1 MISDSTA
8 TPVGALIDGRTI
20 GSLQWRT
27 FVLAAMSLFLD
38 GYDTQSVAY
47 IAPVISKSWALPTGA
62 FGTVFA
68 AALIGSAVGSFVL
81 APLADRVGRKRIM
94 VWATV
99 AIGCFTLLSA
109 WAESLRVLELLRF
122 LTGLG
127 LGAAVPNALAH
138 IAEYAPL
145 RKRATII
152 SITFCALAA
161 GAALG
166 AVAATALVPAYGWAA
181 VFVAGGVATWA
192 LCPLLQALL
201 PESLQYLVLH
211 EPSGKEA
218 LTIVRQL
225 SGRAEPEQVRRL
237 AGLAGATRSAGSAG
251 NPGIAATQDRRPAGV
266 GLLFREG
273 RTLVT
278 VTYGLLAFLT
288 LLTLYLLT
296 SWLPTLIHDMG
307 FSLRQASG
315 WTAAFQLG
323 GIVGT
328 AGLGLLA
335 DRVDPIRLV
344 VITYGVAAAVILCIA
359 WVTDPTVIM
368 LATFCAGLTVVGAMS
383 CNNAVLVGL
392 YPVEVRS
399 TALGWNLTIGRV
411 GSITGPLIAG
421 MLLLTHVNAR
431 GVLIAAALPVACA
444 AVLLQGATAAIRRLF
459 VPPKSRFELAALGE

>member
-62 FGTVFA
+62 FGAVFA
-68 AALIGSAVGSFVL
+68 AALIGSAVGSFML
-81 APLADRVGRKRIM
+81 APLADRLGRKRIM

-109 WAESLRVLELLRF
+109 WAASLRVLELLRF

-145 RKRATII
+145 RRRASII
-152 SITFCALAA
+152 AITFCALAG

-166 AVAATALVPAYGWAA
+166 AVAATALVPAYGWAT

-192 LCPLLQALL
+192 LCPLMQALL
-201 PESLQYLVLH
+201 PESLQYLVIH
-211 EPSGKEA
+211 DPSGKEA

-225 SGRAEPEQVRRL
+225 SGRSEPDQVRRL
-237 AGLAGATRSAGSAG
+237 AGLAA
-251 NPGIAATQDRRPAGV
+251 IADGEDRRPASV
-266 GLLFREG
+266 ALLFRNG
-273 RTLVT
+273 RALVT
-278 VTYGLLAFLT
+278 VIYGLLAFFT

-296 SWLPTLIHDMG
+296 SWLPTLIHVMG

-335 DRVDPIRLV
+335 DRVDPIHLV
-344 VITYGVAAAVILCIA
+344 VSTYGIAVAAILCIA
-359 WVTDPTVIM
+359 CVSDPTVIM
-368 LATFCAGLTVVGAMS
+368 LAAFGAGVTVIGAMS

-411 GSITGPLIAG
+411 GSIAGPVIAG
-421 MLLLTHVNAR
+421 MLLLTHVTAR
-431 GVLIAAALPVACA
+431 GVLVFSAVPVACA
-444 AVLLQGATAAIRRLF
+444 AVLLLGATAAIRRLF
-459 VPPKSRFELAALGE
+459 VAPKPRVELAALGE

>member
-8 TPVGALIDGRTI
+8 TPVGALIDARAI
-20 GSLQWRT
+20 GPLQWRT
-27 FVLAAMSLFLD
+27 FILAAMSLFLD

-81 APLADRVGRKRIM
+81 APLADRVGRKRVM

-99 AIGCFTLLSA
+99 AIGCFTMLCA

-138 IAEYAPL
+138 IAEYAPI
-145 RKRATII
+145 RRRASII

-181 VFVAGGVATWA
+181 VFVAGGIGTWA
-192 LCPLLQALL
+192 LCPFLQALL

-211 EPSGKEA
+211 RPSGKETLA
-218 LTIVRQL
+218 IVRQL
-225 SGRAEPEQVRRL
+225 SGRAAEPEQVRRL
-237 AGLAGATRSAGSAG
+237 AGSAGAVRAAGVAAGGDRRSASA
-251 NPGIAATQDRRPAGV
+251 A
-266 GLLFREG
+266 LLFRDG
-273 RTLVT
+273 RGIVT
-278 VTYGLLAFLT
+278 ITYGLLALLS

-296 SWLPTLIHDMG
+296 SWLPTLIHVMG
-307 FSLRQASG
+307 YSLRQASG

-323 GIVGT
+323 GIAGT
-328 AGLGLLA
+328 VGLGLLA
-335 DRVDPIRLV
+335 DRLDPIRLV
-344 VITYGVAAAVILCIA
+344 VMTYAVAVALILCIA
-359 WVTDPTVIM
+359 WVPDPRVIM
-368 LATFCAGLTVVGAMS
+368 LAAFGAGFAVIGAVS

-399 TALGWNLTIGRV
+399 TALGWNLTIGRI
-411 GSITGPLIAG
+411 GSIAGPLIAG
-421 MLLLTHVNAR
+421 MLLLTHVSAR
-431 GVLIAAALPVACA
+431 GVLVAAAVPVACA
-444 AVLLQGATAAIRRLF
+444 AVLLHGATGAIRRLF
-459 VPPKSRFELAALGE
+459 VPPKPRGELAALGE

>member
-8 TPVGALIDGRTI
+8 TPVGALIDARAI

-81 APLADRVGRKRIM
+81 APLADRVGRKRVM

-99 AIGCFTLLSA
+99 AIGCFTMLCA
-109 WAESLRVLELLRF
+109 WAESLRALELLRF
-122 LTGLG
+122 MTGLG

-138 IAEYAPL
+138 IAEYAPI
-145 RKRATII
+145 RRRASVI

-166 AVAATALVPAYGWAA
+166 AVAATALVPRYGWAA
-181 VFVAGGVATWA
+181 VFIAGGIGTWA

-211 EPSGKEA
+211 HPGGKETLA
-218 LTIVRQL
+218 IVRQL
-225 SGRAEPEQVRRL
+225 SGRADPDQVRRL
-237 AGLAGATRSAGSAG
+237 AGRAGAAGVPEAG
-251 NPGIAATQDRRPAGV
+251 DRRSTGAA
-266 GLLFREG
+266 LLFRDG
-273 RTLVT
+273 RTIVT
-278 VTYGLLAFLT
+278 ITYGLLAFLT

-296 SWLPTLIHDMG
+296 SWLPTLIHVMG

-323 GIVGT
+323 GIAGT
-328 AGLGLLA
+328 VGLGLLA
-335 DRVDPIRLV
+335 DRLDPIRLV
-344 VITYGVAAAVILCIA
+344 VMTYGVAVALILCIA
-359 WVTDPTVIM
+359 WVPDPRVLM
-368 LATFCAGLTVVGAMS
+368 LAAFGAGFAVIGAVS

-392 YPVEVRS
+392 YPVEVRG
-399 TALGWNLTIGRV
+399 TALGWNLTIGRI
-411 GSITGPLIAG
+411 GSIAGPLIAG
-421 MLLLTHVNAR
+421 MLLLTHVSAR
-431 GVLIAAALPVACA
+431 GVLVAAAVPVACA

-459 VPPKSRFELAALGE
+459 VPPRPRGELVTLGE

>member
-8 TPVGALIDGRTI
+8 TPVGALIDGRAI

-47 IAPVISKSWALPTGA
+47 VAPVISKSWGLPTGT

-68 AALIGSAVGSFVL
+68 AALIGSAIGSFVL
-81 APLADRVGRKRIM
+81 APLADRVGRKRVM

-99 AIGCFTLLSA
+99 AIGCFTMLSA

-127 LGAAVPNALAH
+127 LGATVPNALAH
-138 IAEYAPL
+138 IAEYAPV
-145 RKRATII
+145 RRRASVIA
-152 SITFCALAA
+152 ITFCALAA
-161 GAALG
+161 GAASG
-166 AVAATALVPAYGWAA
+166 AVAATALVPPYGWAA
-181 VFVAGGVATWA
+181 VFVAGGIATWA
-192 LCPLLQALL
+192 LCPLLQFLL
-201 PESLQYLVLH
+201 PESLQYLVIRD
-211 EPSGKEA
+211 PSGREA

-225 SGRAEPEQVRRL
+225 GGRAEPEQVRSL
-237 AGLAGATRSAGSAG
+237 A
-251 NPGIAATQDRRPAGV
+251 GIAASEEGSHASAA
-266 GLLFREG
+266 LLFRDG
-273 RTLVT
+273 RTIVT

-296 SWLPTLIHDMG
+296 SWLPTLIRVMG

-315 WTAAFQLG
+315 WTAVFQLG

-328 AGLGLLA
+328 VGLGLLA
-335 DRVDPIRLV
+335 DRVDPMRLV
-344 VITYGVAAAVILCIA
+344 VVTYGIAVAAILCIA
-359 WVTDPTVIM
+359 AVSDPMVIM
-368 LATFCAGLTVVGAMS
+368 LAAFAAGFTVVGAMS

-399 TALGWNLTIGRV
+399 TALGWNLTIGRI
-411 GSITGPLIAG
+411 GSIAGPVIAG
-421 MLLLTHVNAR
+421 LLLLTHVNAR
-431 GVLIAAALPVACA
+431 GVLIAAAVPVACA
-444 AVLLQGATAAIRRLF
+444 AVLLKVATAVINRLF
-459 VPPKSRFELAALGE
+459 VAPKLRAEPAALGE

>member
-8 TPVGALIDGRTI
+8 TPIGALIDARAI

-68 AALIGSAVGSFVL
+68 AALIGSAVGSFAL
-81 APLADRVGRKRIM
+81 APLADRLGRKRVM
-94 VWATV
+94 VWATI
-99 AIGCFTLLSA
+99 AIGCFTMLCA

-138 IAEYAPL
+138 IAEYAPI
-145 RKRATII
+145 RRRASII

-166 AVAATALVPAYGWAA
+166 ALAATALVPRYGWMA
-181 VFVAGGVATWA
+181 VFVAGAIATWV

-211 EPSGKEA
+211 DPSGKEA

-225 SGRAEPEQVRRL
+225 RGRAEPEQVRRL
-237 AGLAGATRSAGSAG
+237 AGLAGS
-251 NPGIAATQDRRPAGV
+251 QDRRRASAS
-266 GLLFREG
+266 LLFRDG
-273 RTLVT
+273 RAVATI
-278 VTYGLLAFLT
+278 TYGLLAFLT

-296 SWLPTLIHDMG
+296 SWLPTLIHVMG

-344 VITYGVAAAVILCIA
+344 VMTYAIAVAVILCIA
-359 WVTDPTVIM
+359 WAPDPEVIM
-368 LATFCAGLTVVGAMS
+368 FAAFCAGFTVIGAVS

-399 TALGWNLTIGRV
+399 TALGWNLTIGRI
-411 GSITGPLIAG
+411 GSIAGPVMAG

-431 GVLIAAALPVACA
+431 GVLVAAAVPVACA

-459 VPPKSRFELAALGE
+459 APPRPRAELAALGE

>member
-1 MISDSTA
+1 MISDTTA
-8 TPVGALIDGRTI
+8 TPVGALIDARAI

-38 GYDTQSVAY
+38 GYDTQSIAY
-47 IAPVISKSWALPTGA
+47 IAPAISKSWALPTGA

-99 AIGCFTLLSA
+99 AIGCFTMSCA
-109 WAESLRVLELLRF
+109 WAESLRMLELLRF

-145 RKRATII
+145 RRRASII
-152 SITFCALAA
+152 AITFCALAA
-161 GAALG
+161 GAAVG
-166 AVAATALVPAYGWAA
+166 AVAATVLLPPYGWAA
-181 VFVAGGVATWA
+181 VFVAGGIATWT
-192 LCPLLQALL
+192 LCPLLQILL
-201 PESLQYLVLH
+201 PESLQYLVARD
-211 EPSGKEA
+211 PSGKEA
-218 LTIVRQL
+218 LAIVRQL
-225 SGRAEPEQVRRL
+225 GGKAEPEQMRHL
-237 AGLAGATRSAGSAG
+237 AGLAGS
-251 NPGIAATQDRRPAGV
+251 QDRRPAGAA
-266 GLLFREG
+266 LLFRDG

-278 VTYGLLAFLT
+278 VTYGLLAFFT

-296 SWLPTLIHDMG
+296 SWLPTLIRVMG

-328 AGLGLLA
+328 VGLGLLA
-335 DRVDPIRLV
+335 DRIDPLRLV
-344 VITYGVAAAVILCIA
+344 VVTYGIAVAAILCIA
-359 WVTDPTVIM
+359 SVSDPVLIM
-368 LATFCAGLTVVGAMS
+368 LAVFGAGVTVVGAMS

-399 TALGWNLTIGRV
+399 TALGWNLTIGRL
-411 GSITGPLIAG
+411 GSIAGPVIAG

-431 GVLIAAALPVACA
+431 GVLVAAAVPAACA
-444 AVLLQGATAAIRRLF
+444 AVLLQGATVAIRRLF
-459 VPPKSRFELAALGE
+459 VAPKPRAELAALGE